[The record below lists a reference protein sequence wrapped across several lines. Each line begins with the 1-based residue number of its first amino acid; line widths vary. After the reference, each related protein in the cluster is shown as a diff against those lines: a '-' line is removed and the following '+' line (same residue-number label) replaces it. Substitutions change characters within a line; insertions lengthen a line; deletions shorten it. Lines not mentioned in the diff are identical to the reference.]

1 MSKTIVLIILCHL
14 MGDYVLQCDF
24 IAQTKGKNWY
34 HLFVHCAL
42 YCVPFLVVF
51 GWTWLLAV
59 IFISHL
65 QQGSLSLELLLC
77 WQLQEIFS
85 SLSSNAFKN
94 ISAISFSYLP
104 HIPLQSISAITL
116 EKETMIRA
124 HIRMVK
130 MDVKNAC

>member
-51 GWTWLLAV
+51 GWTWQLAV
-59 IFISHL
+59 IFFSHL
-65 QQGSLSLELLLC
+65 IIDPLKARWNKITYTQDVLFRHNRNPEENLINHQVLYCRRHNIVMCQCYLLRFPL
-77 WQLQEIFS
+77 LPNSF
-85 SLSSNAFKN
+85 LY
-94 ISAISFSYLP
+94 SFSAS
-104 HIPLQSISAITL
+104 QFF
-116 EKETMIRA
+116 
-124 HIRMVK
+124 
-130 MDVKNAC
+130 